1 MLVGTTAGI
10 YLSSRKSSTWWPG
23 KKGTA
28 TALLPLILV
37 AHPAI
42 YGALRRANSG
52 RRLYLAISA
61 HCLLIT
67 LDALSDS

>member
-1 MLVGTTAGI
+1 MFLGAACS
-10 YLSSRKSSTWWPG
+10 YLSIRKIRTWWPG
-23 KKGTA
+23 KAGIV
-28 TALLPLILV
+28 TALPPLILV

-42 YGALRRANSG
+42 YGALRRANNG

-61 HCLLIT
+61 HCPLIT

>member
-10 YLSSRKSSTWWPG
+10 DLSSRKSSTWWPG

-42 YGALRRANSG
+42 YGALRRANRG